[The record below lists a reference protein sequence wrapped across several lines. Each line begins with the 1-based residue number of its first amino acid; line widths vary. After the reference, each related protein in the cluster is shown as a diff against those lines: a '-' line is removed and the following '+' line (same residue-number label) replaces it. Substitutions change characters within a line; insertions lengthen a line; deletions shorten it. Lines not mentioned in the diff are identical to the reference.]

1 MTSSFRRRGHRP
13 PNTPP
18 HPNRLFTMENDQ
30 VCAYSHLV
38 AVALNDDRDCA
49 GCPRRPLR
57 PAQML
62 RDQCVKT
69 PVHLIYN
76 KLTATIADQLI
87 TSKDHASIQLSVV
100 DVDAEGKALST
111 TTTFAICGQVRA
123 NGESDDSINRLATK
137 AGCESLFLLC
147 HSGILTVY
155 IPRQY
160 FGVFGR
166 TRSNHIARVF
176 VPSQFMFLLSYK
188 LCEKK
193 ELIDCDQTCSQPQPC
208 LIPTRRT

>member
-1 MTSSFRRRGHRP
+1 MTSSFRGRGHRP

-18 HPNRLFTMENDQ
+18 HPSRLFTMENDQ

-38 AVALNDDRDCA
+38 AVA
-49 GCPRRPLR
+49 PERRPRLCRVSSSISTSRANAPR
-57 PAQML
+57 PV
-62 RDQCVKT
+62 RPT

-193 ELIDCDQTCSQPQPC
+193 AVV
-208 LIPTRRT
+208 